1 MHQRRVEADRIGT
14 ERMADT
20 KKEAQWRATFEAEGE
35 TAIRDAMNFRS
46 VPYPEPMRQS
56 AFKWL
61 REQEALRK
69 RRKNQMRRAA
79 VVVGVV
85 GVAVTWTH

>member
-1 MHQRRVEADRIGT
+1 
-14 ERMADT
+14 MADT
-20 KKEAQWRATFEAEGE
+20 KEEAQWRATFEAEGE

-46 VPYPEPMRQS
+46 VPYPEPMRQF

-69 RRKNQMRRAA
+69 RRENQMRRYVLWTLYAAIGA